1 MDVVQNV
8 TPSFDCKCRV
18 KAIAMASA
26 LGLSKKF
33 SVNCMPNA
41 VLDPDIFVRA
51 TLMAADHYA
60 FDVANLTFGF
70 TEP

>member
-33 SVNCMPNA
+33 SVNCIPNA

-51 TLMAADHYA
+51 TLIAEDHYVY
-60 FDVANLTFGF
+60 DVANLIFGF
-70 TEP
+70 TES